1 MLSSRIP
8 VAEAKLK
15 PGSKVAVSGYVH
27 EIRKMGKLAFI
38 LLRDWTGKVQV
49 IAKKND
55 IGEDVFSKTDV
66 NKEDVIFVEGTV
78 SKSSIAPDGV
88 EIVLSNISVL
98 SKVERKLP
106 VDPTGVVPSEID
118 TRLNFRFID
127 LRSENVSSIFRTKA
141 VIANAFR
148 DFALSNGFVEIHP
161 TTLVGAATEGGAD
174 VFEVQY
180 FENKA
185 FLAQSPQ
192 LYKQMAVIGGLEKVF
207 MTMPVFRAE
216 KHNTIY
222 HLNEIMQM
230 DCEIGFCDDGMAIKY
245 LVDAFRHTIKA
256 ASEFGPAKSVNPEIH
271 EVKNVK
277 AYTYTEIIDLLNE
290 NNVKMKWGDDF
301 SKEQERKAF
310 EILSEEAYIIK
321 EFPTAIRAFY
331 SMPKEDNP
339 DICKSFDLMYKGLEI
354 SSGAQRIHVSAMLEA
369 QLRKRGLDPESFA
382 FYIDSFRYGAPPH
395 AGWSLGLERLTM
407 KALNLGNIREAM
419 LFPRDRTRIS
429 P

>member
-27 EIRKMGKLAFI
+27 ETRMMGKLAFI

-55 IGEDVFSKTDV
+55 VGDDVFSKTNV

-78 SKSSIAPDGV
+78 SKNSIAPDGV

-118 TRLNFRFID
+118 TRLNYRFID
-127 LRSENVSSIFRTKA
+127 LRSEGVSSIFRAKS
-141 VIANAFR
+141 VIVNAFR
-148 DFALSNGFVEIHP
+148 DFMLSNGFVEIHP

-192 LYKQMAVIGGLEKVF
+192 LYKQMAVVGGLEKVF

-222 HLNEIMQM
+222 HLNEIVQM
-230 DCEIGFCDDGMAIKY
+230 DCEMGFCDDKMAIKC
-245 LVDAFRHTIKA
+245 LVDAFRHIIRK
-256 ASEFGPAKSVNPEIH
+256 ASEFGPAKSVNPGIQ

-277 AYTYTEIIDLLNE
+277 EYTYTETIDLLNE
-290 NNVKMKWGDDF
+290 NNVKIKWGEDF
-301 SKEQERKAF
+301 SKEHEKRIF
-310 EILSEEAYIIK
+310 EILNEDAYVISD
-321 EFPTAIRAFY
+321 FPTAIRAFY

-339 DICKSFDLMYKGLEI
+339 EICKSFDLMYKGLEI
-354 SSGAQRIHVSAMLEA
+354 SSGAQRIHVPAMLEA
-369 QLRKRGLDPESFA
+369 QLKKRGLEPAAFE

-407 KALNLGNIREAM
+407 KALNLPNIREAM

>member
-1 MLSSRIP
+1 MPI
-8 VAEAKLK
+8 AEAKK
-15 PGSKVAVSGYVH
+15 RPGEKVSVAGYVH
-27 EIRKMGKLAFI
+27 EIRGMGKLAFI
-38 LLRDWTGKVQV
+38 ILRDWSGRVQV
-49 IAKKND
+49 LAKKGD
-55 IGEDVFSKTDV
+55 LSEEIFSKTNL
-66 NKEDVIFVEGTV
+66 NKEDVVLVEGTV
-78 SKSSIAPDGV
+78 KQNSIAPDGV
-88 EIVLSNISVL
+88 EILLSNIEAL
-98 SKVERKLP
+98 SKVEMKLP

-127 LRSENVSSIFRTKA
+127 LRSEKVSSIFRTKS
-141 VIANAFR
+141 VIVNAFR

-161 TTLVGAATEGGAD
+161 PTLVGAATEGGAD

-192 LYKQMAVIGGLEKVF
+192 LYKQMAVVGGLEKVF

-222 HLNEIMQM
+222 HLNEIVQM
-230 DCEIGFCDDGMAIKY
+230 DCEMGFCDDKMAIDW
-245 LVDAFRHTIKA
+245 LVSAFKA
-256 ASEFGPAKSVNPEIH
+256 IIAKASAFGPAKAVNPEIRDIKD
-271 EVKNVK
+271 VKT
-277 AYTYTEIIDLLNE
+277 YTYTEIIDLLNE
-290 NNVKMKWGDDF
+290 NNAKMKWGDDF
-301 SKEQERKAF
+301 SKEQERKTF
-310 EILSEEAYIIK
+310 EILNEDAYVIK

-339 DICKSFDLMYKGLEI
+339 EVCKSFDLMYKGLEV
-354 SSGAQRIHVSAMLEA
+354 SSGAQRIHVPAMLEE
-369 QLRKRGLDPESFA
+369 QLKKRGLDPANFA
-382 FYIDSFRYGAPPH
+382 FYVDSFRYGAPPH

-407 KALNLGNIREAM
+407 KALNLPNIREAM